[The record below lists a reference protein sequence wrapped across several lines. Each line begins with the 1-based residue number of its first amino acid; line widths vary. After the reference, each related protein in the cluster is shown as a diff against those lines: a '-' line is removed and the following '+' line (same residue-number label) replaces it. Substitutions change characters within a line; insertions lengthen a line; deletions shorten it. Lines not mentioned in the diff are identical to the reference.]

1 MRILRVDL
9 SNRKTEEQTLPYKM
23 VWEHIGGKG
32 IASFILKEEI
42 NPAVDPLGPGNKL
55 IIAVGPLTGTDFPT
69 ADWYGVFFKSPLTEI
84 YGESYAGG
92 HAARRI
98 WTSGYDVLVVERKAD
113 NATWLSII
121 DGEVEFNDAKELW
134 GKTTHQTEDF
144 LRRDVGSDIG
154 VLTIGPAGENLV
166 LFASIVNDYY
176 HSASRCGSG
185 AVMGSK
191 NLKAIVFGG
200 SREPLIKDETGFN
213 EVVAE
218 VSERIRNSKET
229 NEIYPKYGTPF
240 WVDAANELGVFP
252 TRYWSGGV
260 SKFLDQ
266 INAKAV
272 IQDVLIEHTA
282 CEGCPIG
289 CRKLCEVKTG
299 PFTNAKAELE
309 YETISS
315 FGGLCDIGDIRAI
328 TGLADLCN
336 KLGLD
341 PMTSGNIVS
350 FAIMLRDR
358 GKIKTEPDLD
368 YGSAEPIGELLK
380 LISQRKDVGSNLAN
394 GVLRIAKRTGLENI
408 AVHVKGLEPIGFDVR
423 GLVGT
428 GLSYAVAS
436 RGACHLRSHLF
447 MQELIGEVDRY
458 SYSGK
463 SLLLIDNE
471 DRIVIY
477 DSLLVCHLIRKILN
491 WDLLENVL
499 ASIFGV
505 SIVKKVLKT
514 NGSRI
519 ITSARSFNVECGVSR
534 KDDNLPELFLEQ
546 PLPLG
551 SSKGMFLDRREFEKL
566 LSDYYVLR
574 KWDNQGAPFD
584 FS

>member
-1 MRILRVDL
+1 MKILRIDL
-9 SNRKTEEQTLPYKM
+9 SNQKVDEFTLPYKM

-32 IASFILKEEI
+32 VASFILREEV
-42 NPAVDPLGPGNKL
+42 NPAVDPLDAGNKL
-55 IIAVGPLTGTDFPT
+55 IIAVGPLTGTEFPT
-69 ADWYGVFFKSPLTEI
+69 ANWYGVFFKSPLTEI

-98 WTSGYDVLVVERKAD
+98 WASGYDVLIIERKAES
-113 NATWLSII
+113 AIWLSIN
-121 DGEVEFNDAKELW
+121 DGEVEFNDAGELW
-134 GKTTHQTEDF
+134 GMTTHQTEDA
-144 LRRDVGSDIG
+144 LKKEVGSDAG
-154 VLTIGPAGENLV
+154 VLSIGPAGENLV
-166 LFASIVNDYY
+166 LFASIVNDYN

-191 NLKAIVFGG
+191 NLKAIAFGG
-200 SREPLIKDETGFN
+200 SREPMIKDETGFS
-213 EVVAE
+213 EVVVE
-218 VSERIRNSKET
+218 VTERIRKSRET

-260 SKFLDQ
+260 SKFSGQ
-266 INAKAV
+266 INAEAIIK
-272 IQDVLIEHTA
+272 DVLIEHTA

-289 CRKLCEVKTG
+289 CRKLCEVKSG
-299 PFTNAKAELE
+299 PFSNAKAELE

-328 TGLADLCN
+328 TGLVDLCN

-341 PMTSGNIVS
+341 PMTSGNIIS
-350 FAIMLRDR
+350 FAIMLKDR

-368 YGSAEPIGELLK
+368 YGNAGSIGGLLR

-408 AVHVKGLEPIGFDVR
+408 AVHVKGLEPVGFDAR

-447 MQELIGEVDRY
+447 IQELLGEVDRY

-463 SLLLIDNE
+463 SLLLIDKE

-477 DSLLVCHLIRKILN
+477 DSLLVCHLIQKILD
-491 WDLLENVL
+491 WDLLESVL

-514 NGSRI
+514 TGSRI
-519 ITSARSFNVECGVSR
+519 ISNTRSFNVEAGVGR

-551 SSKGMFLDRREFEKL
+551 PSKGRFLDRKEFEKL

-574 KWDNQGAPFD
+574 KWDSQGAPFD